1 MNKLKVGLIVDDN
14 EHSEMVKYLLNASI
28 ESKNF
33 SIETLIVQKTFRTQK
48 SLLKRSCAYVRT
60 RGLKRFMQ
68 DIFFKLILII
78 ENQLL
83 RIFTRIK
90 NSDIS
95 NNFNLS
101 SFNHICITPNIS
113 KSGFVYTYSAQ
124 DLKLIKDQNLDILVR
139 GGSGIL
145 RGDILNLCR
154 FGVISFH
161 HGDNDFYRGGPPGFW
176 EVYNEEPSTGFIIQ
190 RLTEELDGGDVLFKG
205 SIATSFMYS
214 LNLYKLNN
222 KANVFLPKLLESIS
236 KNDLLPNFYPKK
248 VYKKEI
254 YKTPNFR
261 IQAHYLV
268 KTFFR
273 SVKKI
278 INILFKRGL
287 RWKVAYQF
295 TQDWKNADLKKSI
308 KIKNP
313 PNRFYADPF
322 IFNHDGRSVCFVED
336 YCYKEKKGSI
346 SAIEIN
352 KSGYKN
358 LGVVLKEDFHLSYPY
373 IFEVNN
379 QIYMCPESHQSKE
392 IRIYKCNRFPD
403 KWSLHKIIMKGVSAM
418 DSIIFKDNGR
428 WWLMTNIDSSS
439 LGHEGSEL
447 HIFYSDSF
455 DSDNWK
461 SHSKNPVI
469 FDSRKGR
476 NGGFIKD
483 LKNKYR
489 VHQSAGFDIY
499 GESMGISK
507 INNISENQYFE
518 EEIVSIHPNFFK
530 NIKGTHTYSYADGLL
545 AFDYVESEK
554 IDV

>member
-14 EHSEMVKYLLNASI
+14 EYSEMVKYLLKASI
-28 ESKNF
+28 ESKHF
-33 SIETLIVQKTFRTQK
+33 SIETFIVQKTFRTQK
-48 SLLKRSCAYVRT
+48 SLLKRSFAYVRT

-68 DIFFKLILII
+68 DIIFKLILII

-95 NNFNLS
+95 NKFNIR
-101 SFNHICITPNIS
+101 SFNHIYVTPNIS

-124 DLKLIKDQNLDILVR
+124 DLKLIKDQNLDVLVR

-161 HGDNDFYRGGPPGFW
+161 HGDNDSYRGGPPGFW

-205 SIATSFMYS
+205 SIATSFMYA

-236 KNDLLPNFYPKK
+236 KNDSLPNFYQKK

-261 IQAHYLV
+261 IQIHYLV
-268 KTFFR
+268 KTVFR

-278 INILFKRGL
+278 TNILFKRGL

-418 DSIIFKDNGR
+418 DSIIFKDNDR

-461 SHSKNPVI
+461 AHSKNPVI

-507 INNISENQYFE
+507 NNNISENQYFE
-518 EEIVSIHPNFFK
+518 EEIISIHPIFFK
-530 NIKGTHTYSYADGLL
+530 NIKGTHTYSYEDGLL